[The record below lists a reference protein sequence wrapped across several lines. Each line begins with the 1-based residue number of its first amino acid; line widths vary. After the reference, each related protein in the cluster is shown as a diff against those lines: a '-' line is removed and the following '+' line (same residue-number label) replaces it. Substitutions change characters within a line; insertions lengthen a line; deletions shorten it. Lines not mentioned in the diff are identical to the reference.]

1 MNTGFKD
8 HFSGHA
14 SDYAAF
20 RPGYPKALFVWLA
33 EQAPGRLLAWDC
45 ACGNGQA
52 AIGLSVHF
60 DHVLASDASEAQI
73 RAAQFT
79 VGSGGNISYRVE
91 PAEQSSLKPGSAD
104 LVTVAQAFHWLD
116 QRRFEREV
124 ERVLRPGGILAIW
137 TYTLAEVSEEIDAV
151 VQNFYQGAIDPYWP
165 PERRLVEQGYRN
177 QLFPWPELETPQ
189 FNMELNWDQGRFEA
203 YLRTWSAVQR
213 FMEETGID
221 PLAELHK
228 KLSQVWGDSNRER
241 RIRWPVILRAFRINA
256 LQVQSVT
263 GTAS

>member
-1 MNTGFKD
+1 VNSGFKD

-20 RPGYPKALFVWLA
+20 RPGYPKALFGWLA
-33 EQAPGRLLAWDC
+33 EQAPGRILAWDC

-52 AIGLSVHF
+52 ASGLSEHF
-60 DHVLASDASEAQI
+60 DQVLASDASEAQI
-73 RAAQFT
+73 RAAQST

-137 TYTLAEVSEEIDAV
+137 TYTLAKVNEEIDAA
-151 VQNFYQGAIDPYWP
+151 VQDFYQGPIDPHWP
-165 PERRLVEQGYRN
+165 PERRLVEQGYRS
-177 QLFPWPELETPQ
+177 LKFPWPELETPQ

-213 FMEETGID
+213 FMAETGID
-221 PLAELHK
+221 PLVELHK
-228 KLSQVWGDSNRER
+228 KLSQAWGDSNRER
-241 RIRWPVILRAFRINA
+241 RIRWPVILRAFRINT
-256 LQVQSVT
+256 VQAQPVR